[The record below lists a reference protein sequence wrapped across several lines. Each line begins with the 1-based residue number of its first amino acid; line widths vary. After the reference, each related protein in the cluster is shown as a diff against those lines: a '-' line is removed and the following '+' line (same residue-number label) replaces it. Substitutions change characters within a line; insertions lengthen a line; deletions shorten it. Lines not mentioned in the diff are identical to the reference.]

1 MSQDIERCHVLVV
14 DEDRL
19 MRWFLVQVA
28 QDADCLAVEVPDA
41 GAALAY
47 LRESQTEVELVLLDC
62 PRTYADLAAVA
73 AIKRLRPACRLVL
86 MTAFSAEAFIS
97 RARALGADQVLVKPV
112 DPDGLKRVLD
122 TLKRQAPAAH
132 RPPAFRLEIPKALQR
147 DRDDLR
153 GQLARVAGE
162 VGQLGAMASRCV
174 QVLLAHLLREE
185 RFALPPLSLLPLL
198 ANGFVWAEMG
208 PGVVMAEMLKAN
220 LPDMLEDHEEMLVV
234 LRALEQ
240 AARQAGRSDVTLL
253 VQRLMEHAELEAEVL
268 YPAAIVAGR
277 FLETQLAARPPGAS

>member
-1 MSQDIERCHVLVV
+1 MSQDVEGCQVLVV
-14 DEDRL
+14 DEEPL
-19 MRWFLVQVA
+19 MRWFLVQLV
-28 QDADCLAVEVPDA
+28 QDAGCVATEKPDI
-41 GAALAY
+41 GTALAY
-47 LRESQTEVELVLLDC
+47 LRESPSTVELVLLDC

-73 AIKRLRPACRLVL
+73 AIKRIRPACRLVL
-86 MTAFSAEAFIS
+86 MTAFSVEAFTS
-97 RARALGADQVLVKPV
+97 RARALGVDHVLVKPV
-112 DPDGLKRVLD
+112 DPDGLRRL
-122 TLKRQAPAAH
+122 LHALERQASIDQ
-132 RPPAFRLEIPKALQR
+132 RPPAFRFEIPKALQR

-153 GQLARVAGE
+153 GQLTEVAGE
-162 VGQLGAMASRCV
+162 EGPLGEEASRGV
-174 QVLLAHLLREE
+174 HILHAHILREE
-185 RFALPPLSLLPLL
+185 QFALPPLSLLPLL
-198 ANGFVWAEMG
+198 ADGFVWAEMG
-208 PGVVMAEMLKAN
+208 PGVAMAETLKAN

>member
-28 QDADCLAVEVPDA
+28 QDAGCLAVEVPDA
-41 GAALAY
+41 DAALAY

-86 MTAFSAEAFIS
+86 MTAFSAEAFVN

-112 DPDGLKRVLD
+112 DPDGLRRVLD
-122 TLKRQAPAAH
+122 ALKRQAPAAH

-153 GQLARVAGE
+153 SQLARVAGE
-162 VGQLGAMASRCV
+162 EGQLAEMASRCV
-174 QVLLAHLLREE
+174 QVLHAHILREE

-198 ANGFVWAEMG
+198 ANGFVWTEMG
-208 PGVVMAEMLKAN
+208 PGVAMAETLNAN

-253 VQRLMEHAELEAEVL
+253 VQRLMEHGELEAEVL

>member
-1 MSQDIERCHVLVV
+1 MSQDVEGCQVLVV
-14 DEDRL
+14 DEEPL
-19 MRWFLVQVA
+19 MRWFLVQLV
-28 QDADCLAVEVPDA
+28 QDGGCLAVEAPDID
-41 GAALAY
+41 AALEY
-47 LRESQTEVELVLLDC
+47 LRESQTEVELVLVDC

-122 TLKRQAPAAH
+122 ALKRQAPVAH
-132 RPPAFRLEIPKALQR
+132 RPPAFRFEIPKALQR

-153 GQLARVAGE
+153 GQLTQVAGE
-162 VGQLGAMASRCV
+162 EGPLGEEASRGV
-174 QVLLAHLLREE
+174 HILHAHILREDQ
-185 RFALPPLSLLPLL
+185 FALPPLSLLPLL

-208 PGVVMAEMLKAN
+208 PGMAMAETLKAN

-234 LRALEQ
+234 LRALER
-240 AARQAGRSDVTLL
+240 AARQAGRSDVAQLA
-253 VQRLMEHAELEAEVL
+253 QRLMEHAELEAEVL

-277 FLETQLAARPPGAS
+277 FLESQLAARRPGAS